1 MVEGPTRVTEKGGGG
16 GGKTEYVKSIAC
28 YLSVSK
34 DIIK

>member
-1 MVEGPTRVTEKGGGG
+1 MVEGPTPVTEKKKGGGV
-16 GGKTEYVKSIAC
+16 KTEYVKSIAC